1 MFFWLVCPFVFVRLK
16 PRAHVDGSPVPPFS
30 HVLYLSA
37 IPFSLSL
44 SLSWC
49 SCVVPLLTILI
60 SALFTLASICFF
72 RKLPTDGCSFHM
84 SKIKVIDWSLFWLAI
99 WTFLLCSWLRWVGRG
114 LNPAELNY
122 IFFVFWVLSC
132 EEIVYLLCVCVC
144 EYRFLL
150 FSLMALNWLF
160 VRFDNGWDLCPL
172 IVISARLMWW
182 FDDVLSLFLSRPILV
197 CSCPTYAPQH
207 SERRWQ

>member
-44 SLSWC
+44 SWC

-72 RKLPTDGCSFHM
+72 RKLPTDGCSFQM